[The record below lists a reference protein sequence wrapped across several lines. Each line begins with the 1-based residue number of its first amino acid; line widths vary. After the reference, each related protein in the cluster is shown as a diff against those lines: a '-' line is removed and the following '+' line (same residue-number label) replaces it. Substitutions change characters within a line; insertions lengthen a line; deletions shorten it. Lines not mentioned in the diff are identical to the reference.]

1 MTGGASRTYQ
11 DAMTA
16 RTLIAVELAPYIGV
30 SRKTLYNMINDK
42 RFSVE
47 PIPGTKPR
55 RWYIE
60 DVDAWL
66 AGRVP
71 LLSAVGL

>member
-1 MTGGASRTYQ
+1 
-11 DAMTA
+11 MTA
-16 RTLIAVELAPYIGV
+16 RTMIAVELAAYIGV

-42 RFSVE
+42 RFAVE
-47 PIPGTKPR
+47 PIPNTKPR

-66 AGRVP
+66 AGRTP
-71 LLSAVGL
+71 LLSVARL